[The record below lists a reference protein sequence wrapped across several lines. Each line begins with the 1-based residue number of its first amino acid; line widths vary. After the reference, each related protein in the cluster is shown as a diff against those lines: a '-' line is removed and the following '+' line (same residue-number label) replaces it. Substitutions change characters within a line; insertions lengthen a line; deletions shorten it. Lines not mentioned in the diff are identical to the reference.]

1 MKKIIPFI
9 WVALL
14 IVILLPQS
22 NSTTGCSSCS
32 ELQWGYSDG
41 EFSRYSAKVF
51 DKTPEGIAYDPSGLP
66 ISPELIDRLTNEVN
80 LCLTSMSPTG
90 QLPSD
95 AMSGSRCFQGKT
107 FQLPINRKSFIVKIA
122 NDWVLSCDGTQ
133 QLLPD
138 PVKAGP
144 AGCVAKG
151 QTPDAQCPCRWRAGI
166 RCPNVI
172 VVTPS
177 FYLYKD
183 ALIRFVT
190 GCQNPWASQ
199 ALSQCASP
207 STTPLSDG
215 SNPNNGL

>member
-1 MKKIIPFI
+1 MKKIVSLI
-9 WVALL
+9 WVILL
-14 IVILLPQS
+14 VIILLPQS
-22 NSTTGCSSCS
+22 NSVTGCASCS
-32 ELQWGYSDG
+32 EMQWGYSDG
-41 EFSRYSAKVF
+41 EFSRYSAEGLYQ
-51 DKTPEGIAYDPSGLP
+51 TPEGTLYDPSGLP
-66 ISPELIDRLTNEVN
+66 ISPELIDRLTNEVDK
-80 LCLTSMSPTG
+80 CLTAISPTG
-90 QLPSD
+90 NLPSD
-95 AMSGSRCFQGKT
+95 MQSGSRCYQGS
-107 FQLPINRKSFIVKIA
+107 FQLPIAKKSFVVKIA

-166 RCPNVI
+166 RCPNVL

-183 ALIRFVT
+183 VLIRFVT
-190 GCQNPWASQ
+190 GCQNPWGNDVLA
-199 ALSQCASP
+199 QCASP

-215 SNPNNGL
+215 TDPNNGL